1 MSFMLQDET
10 APPYR
15 RVLIT
20 GAFGALGR
28 KLVAF
33 LSNSAWCPDIVAV
46 DCRAPSQVLPANV
59 QIVIADLAD
68 AKDDRWRHAFRG
80 IDAVVHLAAQHA
92 SPGASWADAI
102 ASFDMTARVVEMAAR
117 SGVARFVFA
126 SSNHVMGG
134 YKDPPLFKTVSPGRL
149 STDLAP
155 SPNME
160 YGVSKLMGERLCC
173 AKAELSG
180 RKMTAVSVRIG
191 WCQRGDNHPSTIN
204 ASGVSFS
211 VTGDAHDAMNSD
223 LTWFRNM
230 WLSDRD
236 FGQLMQRALTADASG
251 WNAAGI
257 VVNAMSANTGMLWD
271 IETTRQLI
279 GYLPLDDV
287 WNALKKTPEPQSE
300 I

>member
-10 APPYR
+10 ARPSR

-20 GAFGALGR
+20 GAFGNLGK

-33 LSNSAWCPDIVAV
+33 LSNCAWCGDIVAL

-59 QIVIADLAD
+59 QVVIADLAD
-68 AKDDRWRHAFRG
+68 PKDESWRHAFRG

-92 SPGASWADAI
+92 SPRASSADAI
-102 ASFDMTARVVEMAAR
+102 ASFDMTARTVEVAGR

-134 YKDPPLFKTVSPGRL
+134 YKDHPLFKTVSPGRL

-173 AKAELSG
+173 AKAELSDG
-180 RKMTAVSVRIG
+180 KMTAVSARIG

-204 ASGVSFS
+204 ASGVSLS
-211 VTGDAHDAMNSD
+211 ATSDVHDEMNSD
-223 LTWFRNM
+223 LKWYRNM

-236 FGQLMQRALTADASG
+236 FGQLMERALMADASG

-257 VVNAMSANTGMLWD
+257 VVNGMSANTGMLWD
-271 IETTRQLI
+271 VETTRQMI
-279 GYLPLDDV
+279 GYVPQDDV
-287 WNALKKTPEPQSE
+287 WKELGRAADPK
-300 I
+300 

>member
-1 MSFMLQDET
+1 MLQDET
-10 APPYR
+10 GRPPS

-20 GAFGALGR
+20 GAFGALGT
-28 KLVAF
+28 KLVGF
-33 LSNSAWCPDIVAV
+33 LSNCDWCRDIVAV
-46 DCRAPSQVLPANV
+46 DRRAPSQVLPANV
-59 QIVIADLAD
+59 QVVIADLAD
-68 AKDDRWRHAFRG
+68 PRDERWRRAFTG
-80 IDAVVHLAAQHA
+80 IEAVVHLAAQHP
-92 SPGASWADAI
+92 SPRASWADAI
-102 ASFDMTARVVEMAAR
+102 ASFDMTARTVELAAR

-134 YKDPPLFKTVSPGRL
+134 YKDRPLFKTVSAGKL

-155 SPNME
+155 SPHRA

-173 AKAELSG
+173 AKAELSEG
-180 RKMTAVSVRIG
+180 KMTAVSVRIG
-191 WCQRGDNHPSTIN
+191 WCQRGDNHPRTIN
-204 ASGVSFS
+204 ASGISLS
-211 VTGDAHDAMNSD
+211 VTADAHDETNSD

-236 FGQLMQRALTADASG
+236 FGQLMLRALTADASN

-271 IETTRQLI
+271 IETTRQMI
-279 GYLPLDDV
+279 GYVPQDDV
-287 WNALKKTPEPQSE
+287 WEALTKSPEHQAG